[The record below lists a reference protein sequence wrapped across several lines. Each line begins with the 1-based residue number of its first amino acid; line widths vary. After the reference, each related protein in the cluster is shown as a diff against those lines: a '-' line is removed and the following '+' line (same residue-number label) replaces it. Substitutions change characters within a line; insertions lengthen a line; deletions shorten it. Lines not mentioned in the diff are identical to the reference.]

1 MDQEF
6 QDLQDLKSYLS
17 KVVINGLVNGT
28 ATFVTNAANEF
39 PDTEGQSPEEWAENN
54 HRALPW
60 ILSDGMFAKSQ
71 APAPVGS
78 DDDAAL
84 TNFIKSTAVGWNLRR
99 QKAFVLYALES
110 DLGFDP
116 CGETEVKGSPLSVS
130 SFWENTNDDDIFLT
144 CSSSTT
150 TGMFVQQESDDGACQ
165 IGNSGSA
172 IKSSFQDDF
181 PNVSFGDLYIANASQ
196 QQLMNPPYNGDVVK
210 FVDQTFDPM
219 SSFDPI
225 SVLNFQ
231 LPVCT
236 LKGDFPAFRG
246 AEAACQADVS
256 SPVTSF
262 RASFVLTVVTETKER
277 H

>member
-1 MDQEF
+1 MSSAVKSLSAVGGIGSGVTGIISGAASITSDDDSKYKIMDQEL

-60 ILSDGMFAKSQ
+60 ILSDGMFAESQ

-130 SFWENTNDDDIFLT
+130 SFWENTDDDDIF
-144 CSSSTT
+144 
-150 TGMFVQQESDDGACQ
+150 
-165 IGNSGSA
+165 
-172 IKSSFQDDF
+172 
-181 PNVSFGDLYIANASQ
+181 PFGETI
-196 QQLMNPPYNGDVVK
+196 
-210 FVDQTFDPM
+210 FDY
-219 SSFDPI
+219 
-225 SVLNFQ
+225 
-231 LPVCT
+231 PV
-236 LKGDFPAFRG
+236 
-246 AEAACQADVS
+246 
-256 SPVTSF
+256 
-262 RASFVLTVVTETKER
+262 